1 MKART
6 KILIVLVAI
15 AALVQILL
23 LFYKHF
29 TGFVALQGPGH
40 FLISFLVGTI
50 GSVLLGA
57 VLLGIDIQVI
67 RWLDRAFPWEISQ
80 WRRPAVEVAG
90 ALVIGVGFGLV
101 FTIAYDLLFSYSEP
115 LSEVLLY
122 NGIITM
128 VVNFLIMTG
137 TEGVFFYKRHQ
148 ESLLQAEQLKRENL
162 SMRFETLKKQ
172 LDPHFLFNSL
182 NTLSSLIRVDPEK
195 ATAFID
201 EFSAVY
207 RYTLE
212 VIDEPVVP
220 LEKELDFAHSYLYLQ
235 NIRFADAVK
244 ITIDVDESV
253 LKRYVPP
260 LSVQSLLENAFKHN
274 TLSKANPLSIE
285 ITSDQDS
292 IIVRNSL
299 QLKQHKESGGGV
311 GFGNL
316 KSRYQLISGQLPEMS
331 MTEKEYRV
339 TLPFI
344 ETVS

>member
-1 MKART
+1 MKTRT
-6 KILIVLVAI
+6 KILTVLVAI

-29 TGFVALQGPGH
+29 TGFVVLQGPGH
-40 FLISFLVGTI
+40 FLVSFLVGTI
-50 GSVLLGA
+50 GSVILGA
-57 VLLGIDIQVI
+57 ILLWMDINVI
-67 RWLDRAFPWEISQ
+67 RWLDRIFPWEYVP
-80 WRRPAVEVAG
+80 WRRPAFEVLATII
-90 ALVIGVGFGLV
+90 IGVGFGVV
-101 FTIAYDLLFSYSEP
+101 FTLVYDLLFSYSEP
-115 LSEVLLY
+115 LMEVLLY
-122 NGIITM
+122 NAVITL

-162 SMRFETLKKQ
+162 SMQFETLKKQ

-195 ATAFID
+195 ATEFID

-220 LEKELDFAHSYLYLQ
+220 LEKELNFAQSYLYLQ
-235 NIRFADAVK
+235 RIRFADAVT
-244 ITIDVDESV
+244 ISIDVDDSV
-253 LKRYVPP
+253 LHRYVPP

-274 TLSKANPLSIE
+274 RLGKTNPLSIE
-285 ITSDQDS
+285 ITSSRNS

-299 QLKQHKESGGGV
+299 QLKRQKESGGGV
-311 GFGNL
+311 GFENL
-316 KSRYQLISGQLPEMS
+316 KNRYQLISGQLPEVT
-331 MTEKEYRV
+331 MTEKEYKV

-344 ETVS
+344 AVEP